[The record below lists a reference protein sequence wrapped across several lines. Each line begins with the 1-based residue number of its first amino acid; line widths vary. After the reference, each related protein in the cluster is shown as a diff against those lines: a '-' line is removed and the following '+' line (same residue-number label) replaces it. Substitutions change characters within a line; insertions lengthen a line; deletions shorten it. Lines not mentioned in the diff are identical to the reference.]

1 MAAPRIGV
9 TVAKRLAYLPIS
21 DYPSALA
28 PATSSQASYSFGS
41 EHLMQRNIWVVR
53 AGSGGVLA
61 DDFEKRTI
69 VAIDFSFRRDVS
81 GLRSQRALLSE
92 LEREHQTMKRGRLVN
107 WASQLHKFAND
118 VREGDL
124 VLTPIAETRE
134 IMIGTCAGGYEF
146 RADEQLPHVRRV
158 TWRRRVSRDALTERA
173 KRSAGSSLTLF
184 SLNEHGEEIEA
195 LVAAGE
201 NGGGFPP
208 QLAEEEYSAP
218 ELYEEVSGQAEE
230 LISDRIARMDP
241 FEFEELVAALLRAM
255 GYHAARTP
263 AGPDRGVDVIAQSD
277 ALGLD
282 APRIKVQVKQRN
294 KRASADEVRS
304 LVATLRQ
311 PERGLFVSTGGF
323 SREALY
329 EAERAP
335 QGVAVR
341 TLNRDEFIGL
351 LTKYYE
357 TLEPEARA
365 TIPLKKVFIPV
376 D

>member
-1 MAAPRIGV
+1 MP
-9 TVAKRLAYLPIS
+9 
-21 DYPSALA
+21 
-28 PATSSQASYSFGS
+28 
-41 EHLMQRNIWVVR
+41 RNIWVVR
-53 AGSGGVLA
+53 AGTGGVLA

-81 GLRSQRALLSE
+81 RLPSQRALLSE
-92 LEREHQTMKRGRLVN
+92 LERDHRTMKRGRLVN

-118 VREGDL
+118 VRERDL

-134 IMIGTCAGGYEF
+134 IMIGTCAGSYEF
-146 RADEQLPHVRRV
+146 RSDELLPHIRRV
-158 TWRRRVSRDALTERA
+158 EWSKRVSRDALTEKA

-184 SLNEHGEEIEA
+184 SLAEHAAEIEA
-195 LVAAGE
+195 LVAGKHGGE
-201 NGGGFPP
+201 SRA
-208 QLAEEEYSAP
+208 QLADEEYSTL
-218 ELYEEVSGQAEE
+218 ELYEEVSGQSEE

-255 GYHAARTP
+255 GYHATRTP
-263 AGPDRGVDVIAQSD
+263 NGPDRGVDVIAQSD
-277 ALGLD
+277 ALRLD

-294 KRASADEVRS
+294 RRTSAEEMRG

-311 PERGLFVSTGGF
+311 PESGLFVSTGGF

-351 LTKYYE
+351 LTRYYE
-357 TLEPEARA
+357 ALEPEARA

>member
-1 MAAPRIGV
+1 
-9 TVAKRLAYLPIS
+9 
-21 DYPSALA
+21 
-28 PATSSQASYSFGS
+28 
-41 EHLMQRNIWVVR
+41 
-53 AGSGGVLA
+53 
-61 DDFEKRTI
+61 
-69 VAIDFSFRRDVS
+69 
-81 GLRSQRALLSE
+81 
-92 LEREHQTMKRGRLVN
+92 MKKGRLVN

-118 VREGDL
+118 LSEGDL
-124 VLTPIAETRE
+124 VLTPVAETRE

-146 RADEQLPHVRRV
+146 RPNEQLPHVRRV
-158 TWRRRVSRDALTERA
+158 TWCRWRISRDDLTERA

-184 SLNEHGEEIEA
+184 SLNEHGEEIET
-195 LVAAGE
+195 LVVADE
-201 NGGGFPP
+201 DGGGFRA
-208 QLAEEEYSAP
+208 QSEKDEEYSTL
-218 ELYEEVSGQAEE
+218 EWYEEVRGQSEE

-263 AGPDRGVDVIAQSD
+263 SGPDRGVDVIAQSD

-294 KRASADEVRS
+294 KRASRDEVSS
-304 LVATLRQ
+304 LVGTLRQ

-323 SREALY
+323 SQQALL

-335 QGVAVR
+335 EGVAVR

-351 LTKYYE
+351 LTRYYE
-357 TLEPEARA
+357 ALEPEARA
-365 TIPLKKVFIPV
+365 TIPLKRVFIPV

>member
-1 MAAPRIGV
+1 
-9 TVAKRLAYLPIS
+9 
-21 DYPSALA
+21 
-28 PATSSQASYSFGS
+28 
-41 EHLMQRNIWVVR
+41 
-53 AGSGGVLA
+53 
-61 DDFEKRTI
+61 
-69 VAIDFSFRRDVS
+69 
-81 GLRSQRALLSE
+81 
-92 LEREHQTMKRGRLVN
+92 MKRGRLIN

-124 VLTPIAETRE
+124 ILTPIAETRE

-146 RADEQLPHVRRV
+146 QSDEQLPHTRRV
-158 TWRRRVSRDALTERA
+158 AWRKRVSRDALTERA

-184 SLNEHGEEIEA
+184 SLNEHGAEIEA
-195 LVAAGE
+195 LVADEYGGE
-201 NGGGFPP
+201 FPA
-208 QLAEEEYSAP
+208 QSEEDVEFSTL
-218 ELYEEVSGQAEE
+218 ELYEEVRSQSEE

-255 GYHAARTP
+255 GYHADRTP
-263 AGPDRGVDVIAQSD
+263 GGPDRGVDVIAQSD

-294 KRASADEVRS
+294 KRASAEEVRS
-304 LVATLRQ
+304 LVGTLRQ

-335 QGVAVR
+335 QGMAVR

-351 LTKYYE
+351 LTMYYE
-357 TLEPEARA
+357 ALEPEARA

>member
-1 MAAPRIGV
+1 MP
-9 TVAKRLAYLPIS
+9 
-21 DYPSALA
+21 
-28 PATSSQASYSFGS
+28 
-41 EHLMQRNIWVVR
+41 RNIWVVR

-69 VAIDFSFRRDVS
+69 VAIDFSLRRDVS
-81 GLRSQRALLSE
+81 RLRPQRALLSE
-92 LEREHQTMKRGRLVN
+92 LEREHPTMKRGRLVN
-107 WASQLHKFAND
+107 WASQLYKFAND

-146 RADEQLPHVRRV
+146 RPDELLPHLRSVE
-158 TWRRRVSRDALTERA
+158 WSKRVSRDALSERA

-184 SLNEHGEEIEA
+184 SLNEHGAEIKA
-195 LVAAGE
+195 LAAAE
-201 NGGGFPP
+201 HGGGLPP
-208 QLAEEEYSAP
+208 RSEEDDESSTL
-218 ELYEEVSGQAEE
+218 ELYEDVRGQAEE

-255 GYHAARTP
+255 GYHADRTP
-263 AGPDRGVDVIAQSD
+263 SGPDRGVDVIAQSD

-294 KRASADEVRS
+294 KRASAEEVRG

-335 QGVAVR
+335 QGIAVR

-351 LTKYYE
+351 LTTFYE
-357 TLEPEARA
+357 ALEPEARA

>member
-1 MAAPRIGV
+1 
-9 TVAKRLAYLPIS
+9 
-21 DYPSALA
+21 
-28 PATSSQASYSFGS
+28 
-41 EHLMQRNIWVVR
+41 
-53 AGSGGVLA
+53 
-61 DDFEKRTI
+61 
-69 VAIDFSFRRDVS
+69 
-81 GLRSQRALLSE
+81 
-92 LEREHQTMKRGRLVN
+92 MKRGRLVN
-107 WASQLHKFAND
+107 WASQLYKFAND

-146 RADEQLPHVRRV
+146 RSDELLPHLRRV
-158 TWRRRVSRDALTERA
+158 EWSKRVSRDALSERA

-184 SLNEHGEEIEA
+184 SLNEHGAEIEA
-195 LVAAGE
+195 LAAAERGGE
-201 NGGGFPP
+201 LPP
-208 QLAEEEYSAP
+208 QSEEDDESSTL
-218 ELYEEVSGQAEE
+218 ELYEEVRGQSEE

-255 GYHAARTP
+255 GYHADRTP
-263 AGPDRGVDVIAQSD
+263 SGPDRGVDVIAQSD

-294 KRASADEVRS
+294 NRASAAEVRG

-335 QGVAVR
+335 QGIAVR

-351 LTKYYE
+351 LTTFYE
-357 TLEPEARA
+357 ALEPEARA

>member
-1 MAAPRIGV
+1 MMP
-9 TVAKRLAYLPIS
+9 
-21 DYPSALA
+21 
-28 PATSSQASYSFGS
+28 
-41 EHLMQRNIWVVR
+41 RNIWVVR

-81 GLRSQRALLSE
+81 RLRSQKALLSE
-92 LEREHQTMKRGRLVN
+92 LEREHPTMKRGRLVN

-134 IMIGTCAGGYEF
+134 IMIGTCARGYEF

-158 TWRRRVSRDALTERA
+158 TWHRRISRDALTERA

-184 SLNEHGEEIEA
+184 SLNEHGEAIEA
-195 LVAAGE
+195 LVAADE
-201 NGGGFPP
+201 DGGGFPP
-208 QLAEEEYSAP
+208 PSAAEEEYSTL

-351 LTKYYE
+351 LTRYYE
-357 TLEPEARA
+357 SLEAEARA